1 MTDEEHK
8 LAKERQKLHDI
19 LREELFRRQLSNSQI
34 LDRSILSLSSA
45 GLGLSS
51 VFVSNLVPLAE
62 AAFRYLLYLSWGLF
76 GLAIISTLVSLFV
89 SQKGIDKQL
98 KLNRQYYLENKEEVI
113 NQKNLWAKATSCL
126 SYVSAIVYIL
136 AAFFMVLFIGLNINS
151 STA

>member
-1 MTDEEHK
+1 MTDAEHK

-51 VFVSNLVPLAE
+51 VFVSSLVPLAE
-62 AAFRYLLYLSWGLF
+62 ATCRYLLYLSWGLF
-76 GLAIISTLVSLFV
+76 GLAIISTLVSLFI

-98 KLNRQYYLENKEEVI
+98 KLNRQYYIENKEEVI